1 MQTPAAQ
8 TDVAII
14 GGGPVGLATALSLE
28 QAGLSVTVLERAP
41 AAAWE
46 EPSFDGREI
55 ALTHHSVRI
64 LQENG
69 AWDHIP
75 HSAICPLR
83 EARVETGKFRHPL
96 TFDTNGRGV
105 DALGW
110 LVSNNQIRRA
120 LYATA
125 AARPGITLL
134 DGITVETVRQNPNQ
148 AVVHHSAGQLN
159 ASLVVGAD
167 GRFSPTRRRA
177 GIGAIIHDFKR
188 TMLVCR
194 MAHESPHHNVATQ
207 WFDEGQTVALLPV
220 NGMASSV
227 VLTLPAEEIK
237 RLLDAPRDD
246 FNAEMMQR
254 IGNRLGKMRL
264 VSTRHAYPLK
274 GVYAHRFTSRRLAL
288 VGDAAVGMH
297 PITAH
302 GFNLGLRGQEILS
315 EEVARNV
322 SASGDAGLAQ
332 GLRRFEQ
339 KHRLA
344 TAPLF
349 AGTNG
354 IATLYTHDG
363 APFRQLRETGLRL
376 ADAFTPFK
384 NAVTT
389 LLMDRNTPPQK
400 AS

>member
-1 MQTPAAQ
+1 MQAPTL
-8 TDVAII
+8 TDVALI
-14 GGGPVGLATALSLE
+14 GGGPVGLATALSLAK
-28 QAGLSVTVLERAP
+28 AGLDVCVLERAP
-41 AAAWE
+41 EAVWS
-46 EPSFDGREI
+46 EPPFDGREI
-55 ALTHHSVRI
+55 ALTHHSVHI
-64 LQENG
+64 LQGLG
-69 AWDHIP
+69 AWEHIP
-75 HSAICPLR
+75 QTAICPLR

-105 DALGW
+105 EALGW

-120 LYATA
+120 LHA
-125 AARPGITLL
+125 AATQHPNITLL
-134 DGITVETVRQNPNQ
+134 DRVTVETVRQNPDR
-148 AVVHHSAGQLN
+148 AVVHHTRGQT
-159 ASLVVGAD
+159 AAQLVVGAD

-177 GIGAIIHDFKR
+177 GIGAIVHDFKR
-188 TMLVCR
+188 TMMVCR
-194 MAHESPHHNVATQ
+194 MAHTSPHHNIATQ

-220 NGMASSV
+220 NGMASSL
-227 VLTLPAEEIK
+227 VLTLPPTEIEH
-237 RLLDAPRDD
+237 LLSLTQDD
-246 FNAEMMQR
+246 FNAQIMQR
-254 IGNRLGKMRL
+254 IGNRLGTMRL

-302 GFNLGLRGQEILS
+302 GFNLGLKGQETLA
-315 EEVARNV
+315 EEIFKNV
-322 SASGDAGLAQ
+322 STAGDAGLAS

-349 AGTNG
+349 AGTNS

-363 APFRQLRETGLRL
+363 APFRQLRETGIRL

-384 NAVTT
+384 SVVTS
-389 LLMDRNTPPQK
+389 LLMDRHTTPNHQAP
-400 AS
+400 